1 MTALFSILFNL
12 PAPEEQ
18 VSGDRG
24 AYEPGQPHQKTPGNE
39 LRPHGARRRP
49 RAAQHKSR
57 AAGELLKLPGD
68 RQLIKRAELR
78 HHASHQ
84 PSTGPGKENSSIAPN
99 PKSVLL
105 RKANAKRFSMPS
117 IPSHSAG
124 KARFSPG
131 RGVPPAIRS
140 PHVRRSVKKTARLL
154 YKPPAPAQW

>member
-39 LRPHGARRRP
+39 LRLHGARRRP

-68 RQLIKRAELR
+68 RQLKRAELR

-84 PSTGPGKENSSIAPN
+84 AEHRPREGKQQHCAKSEKRIAAEGERQ
-99 PKSVLL
+99 K
-105 RKANAKRFSMPS
+105 
-117 IPSHSAG
+117 I
-124 KARFSPG
+124 
-131 RGVPPAIRS
+131 
-140 PHVRRSVKKTARLL
+140 
-154 YKPPAPAQW
+154 